1 MTWAQALIG
10 LGLLAGGLVLGVV
23 LMAVM
28 QLANGDSVCR
38 RCGEGCMFCDLR
50 RT

>member
-23 LMAVM
+23 LMAV
-28 QLANGDSVCR
+28 
-38 RCGEGCMFCDLR
+38 FCVLR